1 MIIIYY
7 SIQNRMVLNELI
19 ETERLYIN
27 ELKLIIEGYLL
38 KLYDPNNYS
47 LISKQ
52 ILANREILFG
62 NIQDIYQFHNK

>member
-1 MIIIYY
+1 
-7 SIQNRMVLNELI
+7 MVLNELI

-62 NIQDIYQFHNK
+62 NIQDIYEFHNK

>member
-1 MIIIYY
+1 
-7 SIQNRMVLNELI
+7 MVLNELI
-19 ETERLYIN
+19 ETERVYIN

-38 KLYDPNNYS
+38 KLYDPSNYP